1 MIQSGELRRRE
12 QLVIGTSF
20 PFLWTKKKERC
31 GGRNRVKRDNGNSEL
46 LERILFLAH
55 LQDVLS
61 AGKLDRLSDKETIF
75 SS

>member
-1 MIQSGELRRRE
+1 MIQSGELRRRPIE

-20 PFLWTKKKERC
+20 PFLWTKKERC

-55 LQDVLS
+55 LQD
-61 AGKLDRLSDKETIF
+61 I
-75 SS
+75 